1 MTRSTVRM
9 RADFKVVLDA
19 CVLAPPALCDL
30 LLRLAERP
38 RLYSPRWGKDILDE
52 VHRTQ
57 VNRLGFPP
65 ELADYWRTEVETHFP
80 EALIENYAPLIDI
93 CDNDEKD
100 RHVLATAIR
109 AGAELI
115 VTSNL
120 RHFPNSCLENWDI
133 HSRHPSEFLINLYTM
148 DSGIVVSK
156 LVAIAEDRKVPPQR
170 ILGKLTTTVPA
181 FSKYNAEDLNWIL
194 D

>member
-1 MTRSTVRM
+1 M
-9 RADFKVVLDA
+9 
-19 CVLAPPALCDL
+19 
-30 LLRLAERP
+30 
-38 RLYSPRWGKDILDE
+38 
-52 VHRTQ
+52 
-57 VNRLGFPP
+57 
-65 ELADYWRTEVETHFP
+65 
-80 EALIENYAPLIDI
+80 
-93 CDNDEKD
+93 
-100 RHVLATAIR
+100 LATAIR

-120 RHFPNSCLENWDI
+120 RRFPNSCLENWDI

-181 FSKYNAEDLNWIL
+181 FSKYVAEDLNWIL